1 MSLFLES
8 KRAMYRAQRVA
19 SHGASIT
26 LVASAGAY
34 VAHFD
39 CAQKVASVLGEREM
53 VDLGDGVLRYAIPM
67 DEMNRALVKLSL
79 RFSIA
84 LVDTIED
91 RFVLVCTVPQTTPQL
106 FSDPILQ

>member
-8 KRAMYRAQRVA
+8 KRATYRAQRVA

-26 LVASAGAY
+26 LVASAGCY

-39 CAQKVASVLGEREM
+39 CARKVASVLGEREM

-67 DEMNRALVKLSL
+67 DEMNRALVKLSQ
-79 RFSIA
+79 RHSIA

-91 RFVLVCTVPQTTPQL
+91 RFVLVWTVQQVAAEV
-106 FSDPILQ
+106 DPILQ